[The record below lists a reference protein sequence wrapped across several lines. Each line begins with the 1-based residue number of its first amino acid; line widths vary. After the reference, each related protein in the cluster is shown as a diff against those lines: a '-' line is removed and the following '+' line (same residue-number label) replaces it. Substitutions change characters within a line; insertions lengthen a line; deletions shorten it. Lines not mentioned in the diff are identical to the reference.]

1 VEATR
6 YFPTEEPALE
16 ETLNRYLR
24 GLAERLSSQ
33 AWAGDVAFLLLGG
46 GYGRGEGG
54 IFQEDENAPP
64 ALYNDLEFYLALKVR
79 STISKARRWCAEE
92 AHRGERDT
100 GIEIEFKILALRA
113 LESAEPSMFY
123 YDLLSGHRLV
133 LGDRTLVDALPGRL
147 SDAARIPAREATRL
161 LFNRGV
167 GLLFCQR
174 KLAED
179 GKLAREGF
187 IERNHAKVWLALAD
201 AVLAL
206 NGRYDRSC
214 LVRQERLRE
223 ALPHRPPNWER
234 LVTWHAA
241 GVEFKLRPRHEYP
254 SRETLLARQAELVTA
269 WRGVFLWLE
278 SIRLGRP
285 FVTAEAYTS
294 ADGRLFP
301 DASIFHNLLL
311 HLRDCVRR
319 GKPPRGWIDYPRAA
333 LQRALLLLLEPTN
346 TPAQITAA
354 RLLSLPANS
363 SLAQTIDAYRRW
375 WLHYN

>member
-1 VEATR
+1 MGR
-6 YFPTEEPALE
+6 FFPADEPALRGKLDE
-16 ETLNRYLR
+16 YLR
-24 GLAERLSSQ
+24 SLAERLSSQ

-46 GYGRGEGG
+46 GYGRDEGG
-54 IFQEDENAPP
+54 IFQDAENAPP
-64 ALYNDLEFYLALKVR
+64 ALYNDLEFYLALKGR
-79 STISKARRWCAEE
+79 SAASTARRWCMEE

-100 GIEIEFKILALRA
+100 GIEIEFKILPVRA

-133 LGDRTLVDALPGRL
+133 MGDRTLVDALPDRL
-147 SDAARIPAREATRL
+147 RDAALIPAHEATRL

-179 GKLAREGF
+179 GDPGREGF
-187 IERNHAKVWLALAD
+187 IERNHAKARLALAD

-214 LVRQERLRE
+214 LVRHERLGE
-223 ALPHRPPNWER
+223 ALPHRPPNWDR
-234 LVTWHAA
+234 LANWHTA

-254 SRETLLARQAELVTA
+254 SRETLLARQAELVTE

-278 SIRLGRP
+278 SIRLKRR
-285 FVTAEAYTS
+285 FATAGEYS
-294 ADGRLFP
+294 SSDGRLFP
-301 DASIFHNLLL
+301 DASVVHNLLL
-311 HLRDCVRR
+311 HLRDRVRR

-333 LQRALLLLLEPTN
+333 LQRALLLLLEPTSL
-346 TPAQITAA
+346 PAQFTAA

-375 WLHYN
+375 WLCYN